1 MKAKPTLIIIGL
13 IGITAVAMTLAASM
27 NAAPLSKVIK
37 LNSNE
42 PALSG
47 EVRLIQPKVLKN
59 GDGTVAVE
67 VTLTSEPLNLS
78 DEKLKRPVDLT
89 VVLDRSG
96 SMQGEKMSHALNA
109 LQQLLSDLGET
120 DRLALVSY
128 SNGATVHCGLTPMSP
143 DNRRQIAATIAGVSV
158 GGGTNLGAGLLA
170 GLNLMPSKPNEF
182 SIRHL
187 LVISD
192 GLVNQGLTDPNG
204 LGQIIAD
211 MGRRGI
217 SVGTVGVG
225 SDFNEQL
232 MAFLADRGQGRY
244 YYLENPTAF
253 AGLFK
258 EAYRNLR
265 AIAATDVRI
274 QIDTDPKVRLVDAAG
289 YPIEQNDGVLQI
301 RPGNI
306 KTGDTRTLYLTFHV
320 PTHQIGTISLGRL
333 ELSYLYNGNTY
344 HTKLGPE
351 LTLACVKNQK
361 DVWASI
367 EKERWT
373 QKVLKNDYNQL
384 KREVAQDI
392 AQGDENRAIK
402 RIESY
407 RNRQAKINAVIRS
420 EEVDAN
426 LKHELKDLNEQ
437 VGETFAGAPEQVQLK
452 QKNVS
457 KSLHYDGYKGQRS
470 VK

>member
-1 MKAKPTLIIIGL
+1 MKTKPTLIIIGL

-37 LNSNE
+37 LSPKE
-42 PALSG
+42 PVLSG
-47 EVRLIQPKVLKN
+47 DVRLIQPKVLKD
-59 GDGTVAVE
+59 GDGSVALE
-67 VTLTSEPLNLS
+67 VTLTSDSLNLS
-78 DEKLKRPVDLT
+78 DQKLKRPVDLT
-89 VVLDRSG
+89 VVIDRSG
-96 SMQGEKMSHALNA
+96 SMQGEKINYALNA
-109 LQQLLSDLGET
+109 MQQLLGDLGET

-128 SNGATVHCGLTPMSP
+128 SDGATVHCGLTPMTKE
-143 DNRRQIAATIAGVSV
+143 NRRRMAATIAGVTI
-158 GGGTNLGAGLLA
+158 GGGTNLGAGLIA
-170 GLNLMPSKPNEF
+170 GLNLIPPDQDRLSV
-182 SIRHL
+182 RHL

-192 GLVNQGLTDPNG
+192 GLVNQGLTDPSG
-204 LGQIIAD
+204 LGQIVAK
-211 MGRRGI
+211 MGSRGI

-253 AGLFK
+253 AGMFK

-265 AIAATDVRI
+265 KIAATDVRLHI
-274 QIDTDPKVRLVDAAG
+274 NTAPKVRLVDAGG
-289 YPIEQNDGVLQI
+289 YLVEQNDGDWQI

-306 KTGDTRTLYLTFHV
+306 KAGDSRTLYLTFSV
-320 PTHQIGTISLGRL
+320 PTHRIGTVSLGQMG
-333 ELSYLYNGNTY
+333 LSYLHNGYPY
-344 HTKLGPE
+344 HIKIGPE
-351 LTLACVKNQK
+351 LTLACVENPK

-384 KREVAQDI
+384 KRDVAQDI
-392 AQGDENRAIK
+392 AQGDKNRAIE
-402 RIESY
+402 RMESY
-407 RNRQAKINAVIRS
+407 RDRQTKLNAVIGS
-420 EEVDAN
+420 EAVDAN
-426 LKHELKDLNEQ
+426 LKDELKDLSEQ
-437 VGETFAGAPEQVQLK
+437 VNESFAGTPEQARLK

>member
-13 IGITAVAMTLAASM
+13 IGITTVAMTLAASM
-27 NAAPLSKVIK
+27 KAAPLSKDMTLSPK
-37 LNSNE
+37 E
-42 PALSG
+42 PVVSG
-47 EVRLIQPKVLKN
+47 DVRLIQPKVLN
-59 GDGTVAVE
+59 DGDGTVAVE
-67 VTLTSEPLNLS
+67 VTLTSDPLS
-78 DEKLKRPVDLT
+78 PYDQKIKKSVDLT

-96 SMQGEKMSHALNA
+96 SMQGEKINYALNA
-109 LQQLLSDLGET
+109 LQQLLGDLGET

-128 SNGATVHCGLTPMSP
+128 SDGATVHCGLMPMTK
-143 DNRRQIAATIAGVSV
+143 DNRRQMAATISGVTV

-170 GLNLMPSKPNEF
+170 GLNLMSTDQDRL
-182 SIRHL
+182 SARHL

-204 LGQIIAD
+204 LGQIVAK
-211 MGRRGI
+211 MGNRGI

-232 MAFLADRGQGRY
+232 MAFLADWGQGRY

-258 EAYRNLR
+258 AAYRNLR
-265 AIAATDVRI
+265 KIAATDVRLHI
-274 QIDTDPKVRLVDAAG
+274 NTAPKVRLVDAAG
-289 YPIEQNDGVLQI
+289 YLVEQNDGDWQI

-306 KTGDTRTLYLTFHV
+306 KAGDSRTLYLTFSV
-320 PTHQIGTISLGRL
+320 PTHRIGTVSLGQM
-333 ELSYLYNGNTY
+333 ELSYFHNGNTY
-344 HTKLGPE
+344 HIKIGPE
-351 LTLACVKNQK
+351 LTLACVENQK

-367 EKERWT
+367 EKEHWT

-384 KREVAQDI
+384 KRDVSQDI
-392 AQGDENRAIK
+392 AQGDKDRAIE

-407 RNRQAKINAVIRS
+407 RNRQAKLNAVIRS
-420 EEVDAN
+420 EAVDAN
-426 LKHELKDLNEQ
+426 LKDELKDLSEQ
-437 VGETFAGAPEQVQLK
+437 VNESFAGAPEQVRLK
-452 QKNVS
+452 QKSVS

-470 VK
+470 VE

>member
-1 MKAKPTLIIIGL
+1 MKVKPTLTIIGL
-13 IGITAVAMTLAASM
+13 IGITATAMILAAAM
-27 NAAPLSKVIK
+27 NAAPLSKVK
-37 LNSNE
+37 ALNLKKSV
-42 PALSG
+42 LSG
-47 EVRLIQPKVLKN
+47 DVRLIQPKVLKG

-67 VTLTSEPLNLS
+67 VTLTSDPLNFS
-78 DEKLKRPVDLT
+78 DQKIKRPVDLT

-96 SMQGEKMSHALNA
+96 SMQGEKINSALNA
-109 LQQLLSDLGET
+109 LQQLLGDLKET

-128 SNGATVHCGLTPMSP
+128 SDGATVHCGLTPMSP
-143 DNRRQIAATIAGVSV
+143 ANRRQTAAIISGVTV
-158 GGGTNLGAGLLA
+158 GGGTNLGAGLSA
-170 GLNLMPSKPNEF
+170 GLNLMLKESNGL

-204 LGQIIAD
+204 LGQIVAN
-211 MGRRGI
+211 MGSRGI

-225 SDFNEQL
+225 RDFNEQL

-253 AGLFK
+253 AGMFK

-265 AIAATDVRI
+265 KMAATDVHLHI
-274 QIDTDPKVRLVDAAG
+274 NTGPKVRLVDAAG
-289 YPIEQNDGVLQI
+289 YPIGQNDGVLQI

-306 KTGDTRTLYLTFHV
+306 KTGDTKTLYLTFNV
-320 PTHQIGTISLGRL
+320 PTHRIGTVSLGHM
-333 ELSYLYNGNTY
+333 ELSYLHNRKTY
-344 HTKLGPE
+344 HMKIGPE
-351 LTLACVKNQK
+351 LTLACVKDQK

-367 EKERWT
+367 EKECWT

-384 KREVAQDI
+384 KRDVAQDI
-392 AQGDENRAIK
+392 AQGDEDRAMK
-402 RIESY
+402 RIEFY
-407 RNRQAKINAVIRS
+407 RNRQVKLNAVIRS

-426 LKHELKDLNEQ
+426 LKDELKDLSEQ
-437 VGETFAGAPEQVQLK
+437 IGETFAGAPEQVRFK
-452 QKNVS
+452 RKEVS

-470 VK
+470 VR